1 MKLHVALLLAYCLK
15 LFTSFAVDAC
25 SFFPNYLCCSSSY
38 LSTDFIKQ
46 YTTHLHYPE
55 MKTELPKTLRILCFG
70 DSLTAGYTQVNW
82 HFPYHVKCSA
92 MSNRGKWGLEWH
104 PYADHLG
111 TSLRSLLLTS
121 DIDIDIDIDVR
132 GLSGDEV
139 VDGQY
144 LSRIKACCQS
154 PDNAAAKPKYDWIII
169 MGGTND
175 LSWGKQPDEIFEG
188 LGEFC
193 VISTFSRSPLRFN
206 SIKKSRH

>member
-1 MKLHVALLLAYCLK
+1 
-15 LFTSFAVDAC
+15 
-25 SFFPNYLCCSSSY
+25 
-38 LSTDFIKQ
+38 
-46 YTTHLHYPE
+46 
-55 MKTELPKTLRILCFG
+55 
-70 DSLTAGYTQVNW
+70 
-82 HFPYHVKCSA
+82 

-188 LGEFC
+188 LEKVWTVAIATGANVLALDVIEAAASSPQAIEMRKVLNQKIKEHQEDKFYSFDIYNLIPYASADEATRDELWDDGLHLTGAGYKLMGEAIATYLFKLLQA
-193 VISTFSRSPLRFN
+193 SA
-206 SIKKSRH
+206 